1 MSSSSRS
8 VVVQKYGGSS
18 VATTHKLK
26 QVAQL
31 VAAKRRAGHDV
42 VVVVSAM
49 GDATDELLAR
59 AKAISKEPDRRELD
73 MLLSVGERI
82 SMSLLA
88 MAIREEGLE
97 AVSLTGSQSGILTSD
112 SHANAR
118 IIEVRPFRVEDEL
131 DRGRIVIVAGY
142 QGVSYKK
149 EITTLGRGGSDTT
162 AVALAAALNAESC
175 EIYSDVDGV
184 YTTDPRISEGAK
196 KIPSLGYAEMQEMA
210 EAGAKVLNAQA
221 VEFAKEKGIA
231 IYAKK
236 TGSSDPG
243 TIIRVNAPAPAS
255 GVRGVAF
262 ERELSV
268 IAGSAE
274 LQAIRALLLRLTELE
289 VHPRQLQL
297 AQLSDRMAFSAVV
310 PLENVHNDTQVAA
323 AVTKTFGPGS
333 YRVDRG
339 AVSLIG
345 EGITKSSTLL
355 ERALAILEAD
365 GVEVHGMTTSS
376 FRITFLLDRT
386 RTQAA
391 AASLHQGLKV
401 AAGIEASPDA

>member
-1 MSSSSRS
+1 MSSSPRS

-18 VATTHKLK
+18 VATTQKLK

-59 AKAISKEPDRRELD
+59 AKAISNEPDRRELD

-131 DRGRIVIVAGY
+131 ARGRIVIVAGY
-142 QGVSYKK
+142 QGVSYKR

-184 YTTDPRISEGAK
+184 YTTDPRICDGAK

-236 TGSSDPG
+236 TGSADLG
-243 TIIRVNAPAPAS
+243 TVIRVNAPAPAS

-274 LQAIRALLLRLTELE
+274 LRAIRELLSRLNQLE
-289 VHPRQLQL
+289 VHPRQIQL
-297 AQLSDRMAFSAVV
+297 AQLPDRLAFSAVV
-310 PLENVHNDTQVAA
+310 PLENVHNDSQVAA
-323 AVTKTFGPGS
+323 AVNEAFGPSG
-333 YRVDRG
+333 YRTDRG

-345 EGITKSSTLL
+345 EGITKTSTNL
-355 ERALAILEAD
+355 ERALAILEAE
-365 GVEVHGMTTSS
+365 GVKVHGMTTSS
-376 FRITFLLDRT
+376 FRITFLLERT
-386 RTQAA
+386 QTQAA
-391 AASLHQGLKV
+391 AASLHQGLNV
-401 AAGIEASPDA
+401 AVGVDASPEA

>member
-1 MSSSSRS
+1 VS
-8 VVVQKYGGSS
+8 VTAQPSVQPIVVQKYGGSS
-18 VATTHKLK
+18 VASTEKVRA
-26 QVAQL
+26 VAKL
-31 VAAKRRAGHDV
+31 VAAKKRAGYRV

-59 AKAISKEPDRRELD
+59 AKAISGEPDRRELD

-88 MAIREEGLE
+88 MAIREEGEE

-131 DRGRIVIVAGY
+131 ERGRIVIVAGY

-162 AVALAAALNAESC
+162 AVALAAALDAEAC
-175 EIYSDVDGV
+175 EIYSDVEGV
-184 YTTDPRISEGAK
+184 FTTDPRIAPDAK
-196 KIPSLGYAEMQEMA
+196 KIPALGYPEMQELA

-236 TGSSDPG
+236 TGSPDPG
-243 TIIRVNAPAPAS
+243 TVVRVNAPKPAS

-262 ERELSV
+262 ENELGV
-268 IAGSAE
+268 ISGPATIEIG
-274 LQAIRALLLRLTELE
+274 RKLLRGLDELE
-289 VHPRQLQL
+289 IHPKQIQIGGGVFSCV
-297 AQLSDRMAFSAVV
+297 LSM
-310 PLENVHNDTQVAA
+310 ENVHHEKKLAR
-323 AVTKTFGPGS
+323 AVEDALGAGS
-333 YRVDRG
+333 LRSDLG

-345 EGITKSSTLL
+345 EGITKTPKV
-355 ERALAILEAD
+355 LEAAL
-365 GVEVHGMTTSS
+365 GVLDREAIACSGVTTSS
-376 FRITFLLDRT
+376 FRITFLLGAT
-386 RTQAA
+386 AAKKAA
-391 AASLHQGLKV
+391 AALHAGLGV
-401 AAGIEASPDA
+401 ATAVDASE